1 MSYFGGTSFQRSFK
15 EPAKP
20 IETVLSRDIAL
31 VYNHVVGK
39 SNYDKVLKVS
49 AELRRGNRLLEDVST
64 RVMIE

>member
-20 IETVLSRDIAL
+20 IETVLSGDIAL

-39 SNYDKVLKVS
+39 SNHDKVLTVS
-49 AELRRGNRLLEDVST
+49 VEVKTESRLLEDVFT
-64 RVMIE
+64 RVMTE